1 MPREHTTSE
10 ENTEQRVSCK
20 FECPVCFRQYKRREH
35 LARHLSS
42 HSSERPYQCSSC
54 ERTFQ
59 RLDVLKRHMRICDGV
74 PPKAGARRRA
84 CDRCVIQ
91 KKACTSTPPCESCR
105 KRGLACF
112 FSTNSD
118 LDTSSSARN
127 PTDSTS
133 FDIPV
138 EQHTLSS
145 PGNFDMSF
153 SSLGPELRAEVPN
166 FGHQTWP
173 NTLLAYDHE
182 AFLHDTLSPSTD
194 GTNTLHFLNRFTS
207 KVGLATTFDCGT
219 LEQRE
224 LTASVLNGWESMS
237 FEPEP
242 FPADAM
248 PSIPLPVRRNSNAF
262 DCLYI
267 PLSNDP
273 LIHKTYE
280 ILGLIQ
286 EVITVRPRNSSV
298 KLEWS
303 TTIKDSCLQ
312 FFSPRNIRRF
322 LRLYWP
328 IWHPNIN
335 FIHQPTFDPMTTK
348 PSLLAVITLIGIILS
363 VIQCCSHTRI

>member
-1 MPREHTTSE
+1 MPQEPMASE
-10 ENTEQRVSCK
+10 ENTEQRGSCK

-42 HSSERPYQCSSC
+42 HSSERPFQCSSC

-59 RLDVLKRHMRICDGV
+59 RLDVLRRHMRTCDGV
-74 PPKAGARRRA
+74 HPKAGARRRA

-91 KKACTSTPPCESCR
+91 KKACTSTPPCEGCR
-105 KRGLACF
+105 KKGLACF
-112 FSTNSD
+112 FSSNPD
-118 LDTSSSARN
+118 LDTSSSAQK
-127 PTDSTS
+127 PTNSAS
-133 FDIPV
+133 FGIPV
-138 EQHTLSS
+138 EQQTLSS
-145 PGNFDMSF
+145 PTNFDTSF
-153 SSLGPELRAEVPN
+153 STLGPELRFEVPN
-166 FGHQTWP
+166 PGNQPWQ

-182 AFLHDTLSPSTD
+182 AFLQDTLSPPTG
-194 GTNTLHFLNRFTS
+194 GTNALHFLNRFTS

-224 LTASVLNGWESMS
+224 LTASVLNGWEPMS
-237 FEPEP
+237 FEPES
-242 FPADAM
+242 FLADGM
-248 PSIPLPVRRNSNAF
+248 PSIPLSGGRNSNAF
-262 DCLYI
+262 ESLCV
-267 PLSNDP
+267 PPSNDP
-273 LIHKTYE
+273 LFHKTYE

-348 PSLLAVITLIGIILS
+348 PSLLAVMTLIGITPSIL
-363 VIQCCSHTRI
+363 QF